1 MLEEILKNYCCVII
15 EKKKRIIFIYVK
27 NGNVY

>member
-15 EKKKRIIFIYVK
+15 EKKNIFIYVK